1 MKKDAEIK
9 VRVSSEL
16 KEEAA
21 ALYENLGLSMSSAI
35 ELFLRASL
43 RDEGL
48 PFSLKVKSAAKR
60 GADLVGTTDKAGNT
74 IWPAEEDFEGDD
86 VYDDLYPRN

>member
-21 ALYENLGLSMSSAI
+21 ALYENLGLSMSAAI

-48 PFSLKVKSAAKR
+48 PFSLKVKPKIFKGR
-60 GADLVGTTDKAGNT
+60 
-74 IWPAEEDFEGDD
+74 IAENGDVILPKEWDEDE
-86 VYDDLYPRN
+86 